1 MNRCSSTHRIR
12 RCSTGPSVLSST
24 DDDST
29 SAGSAHDGQ
38 STISISST

>member
-1 MNRCSSTHRIR
+1 
-12 RCSTGPSVLSST
+12 VLSST